1 MRFPNIKMPSIAT
14 LIASA
19 VVTVLVALNAQVFH
33 LGTPWSTALPA
44 VLVVAGVYGISV
56 LSHGAFRALIKVPPA
71 VAGLIGLVLAAGQLI
86 VHQAGLGLTVRTV
99 LECVIVAAASL
110 GFEPEGWPGVGLR
123 RLGHGHGPSE
133 EVVVSSKRRV

>member
-1 MRFPNIKMPSIAT
+1 MRFPNIKLPSIAT

-44 VLVVAGVYGISV
+44 VLVVVGVYGISV

-71 VAGLIGLVLAAGQLI
+71 VAGLVDLVLAGGQLLVGVI
-86 VHQAGLGLTVRTV
+86 SLGSLWRTV
-99 LECVIVAAASL
+99 LECVIVAGASL
-110 GFEPEGWPGVGLR
+110 GFEPEGWPGAGLR
-123 RLGHGHGPSE
+123 RLSHGTGST
-133 EVVVSSKRRV
+133 EVTSPYKRQQG